1 MLGIGHHHGGEGPER
16 LLTVAGRLFAAKGF
30 VGASVREI
38 LQAADVSRPVLY
50 YHFGSKEGLY
60 LAVARRAAT
69 DYEAA
74 LARAAAGPGTAAE
87 RIRRVCRVHASAVRG
102 GILLAMAAE
111 SLPLAASA
119 TIHAAESDEAA
130 LASLAQARGCRF
142 SNGFMFRS
150 GIGPTKRKQ
159 YSVSGK
165 PGRAGKIKPVAAIV
179 LGGIK
184 RSTGLGQDF
193 IQFRS
198 LVGWAECKSGCVA
211 FVTEFRRSRR

>member
-16 LLTVAGRLFAAKGF
+16 LLAAAGRLFAAKGF

-74 LARAAAGPGTAAE
+74 LARAAAGAGTASE
-87 RIRRVCRVHASAVRG
+87 RIRRVCRVHASAVHG

-111 SLPLAASA
+111 ALPLAASDA
-119 TIHAAESDEAA
+119 SLDPAVRPGRARVLEVVRGLIAEGTAHDEFAACDPEDVALALVAGAELTGAPVA
-130 LASLAQARGCRF
+130 LASEEPPPGDRLDRVLSVVLSGLA
-142 SNGFMFRS
+142 
-150 GIGPTKRKQ
+150 
-159 YSVSGK
+159 
-165 PGRAGKIKPVAAIV
+165 PGSQV
-179 LGGIK
+179 
-184 RSTGLGQDF
+184 
-193 IQFRS
+193 
-198 LVGWAECKSGCVA
+198 
-211 FVTEFRRSRR
+211 

>member
-38 LQAADVSRPVLY
+38 LEAADVSRPVLY

-74 LARAAAGPGTAAE
+74 LARAAGGSGTAAE

-111 SLPLAASA
+111 ALPLAAS
-119 TIHAAESDEAA
+119 D
-130 LASLAQARGCRF
+130 ASLDPAVR
-142 SNGFMFRS
+142 
-150 GIGPTKRKQ
+150 
-159 YSVSGK
+159 
-165 PGRAGKIKPVAAIV
+165 PGRARVLEVVRGLIVEGTAHDEFAACDPDDVALALVAGAELTGAPVALTSDAPPPGDRLDRVLSIV
-179 LGGIK
+179 L
-184 RSTGLGQDF
+184 SGLAPG
-193 IQFRS
+193 
-198 LVGWAECKSGCVA
+198 SGA
-211 FVTEFRRSRR
+211 

>member
-74 LARAAAGPGTAAE
+74 LARAADGPGTAAE

-111 SLPLAASA
+111 SLPLAAS
-119 TIHAAESDEAA
+119 D
-130 LASLAQARGCRF
+130 ASLDPAVR
-142 SNGFMFRS
+142 
-150 GIGPTKRKQ
+150 
-159 YSVSGK
+159 
-165 PGRAGKIKPVAAIV
+165 PGRARVLEVVRGLIAEGTAHDEFATCDPDDVALALVAGAELTGAPVALTADAPPPGDRLDRV
-179 LGGIK
+179 L
-184 RSTGLGQDF
+184 SVVLSGLAPGSQ
-193 IQFRS
+193 
-198 LVGWAECKSGCVA
+198 V
-211 FVTEFRRSRR
+211 